1 MSNRP
6 PLARHVRL
14 LAVLGPL
21 AVAAGSCATGG
32 MTVSPAEIPEL
43 EQGLAANS
51 EDADLVVRYAA
62 ALFAN
67 GDCAAAAPVARKA
80 MQLKPESA
88 VGPLVAGQCLE
99 RDGRYGEA
107 VSLYRS
113 FEDAHGESPEV
124 DVVRARHYAAATED
138 ARAQAQAAVLQ
149 EESLAAQ
156 NDPDA
161 MGILPLVVVGD
172 STLQP
177 LSLGLAQMITSD
189 LALLGRFRLVERLEL
204 KAIMEELQ
212 LSESERLDPTTAVR
226 VGRFTRAGRMM
237 QGVMTGRPDE
247 EASLGATVALATGE
261 ALEAERQSGPF
272 DDLLRL
278 EKQMVL
284 GIADRLGYQLSEAER
299 QRVLENG
306 TGSLIAFLSFSR
318 GLMAEEL
325 GNFEE
330 AALHFAD
337 AVRADPDFQEARRRL
352 GTSVATDV
360 ATGSTP
366 GEIATLADQAEAGVA
381 SLLGGIGS
389 PWSMGIIDPLVG
401 SVGSSISDLA
411 GMQGELSG
419 SGNGNSGRE
428 LNQLIKPTD
437 PPPPVFRTVI
447 RITLP
452 IGL

>member
-1 MSNRP
+1 
-6 PLARHVRL
+6 
-14 LAVLGPL
+14 
-21 AVAAGSCATGG
+21 

-43 EQGLAANS
+43 EQRLVANS
-51 EDADLVVRYAA
+51 TDADLVVRYAA

-67 GDCAAAAPVARKA
+67 GDCAAAAPVARQA

-99 RDGRYGEA
+99 REGRHGDA
-107 VSLYRS
+107 VSLYSS
-113 FEDAHGESPEV
+113 FEEAHGESPEV
-124 DVVRARHYAAATED
+124 DVVRARHYAAATEA

-172 STLQP
+172 SSLQP

-204 KAIMEELQ
+204 KAIMEELE
-212 LSESERLDPTTAVR
+212 LSESERIDPNTAAR

-237 QGVMTGRPDE
+237 QGVMTGRPDD

-306 TGSLIAFLSFSR
+306 TASLIAFLAFSR

-325 GNFEE
+325 GDFEA

-337 AVRADPDFQEARRRL
+337 AVRADPDFQEARQRL
-352 GTSVATDV
+352 GTSVATNV
-360 ATGSTP
+360 ATASTP
-366 GEIATLADQAEAGVA
+366 GEITTLVDQATAEVGSLLAGVGTA
-381 SLLGGIGS
+381 
-389 PWSMGIIDPLVG
+389 WSTGIIDPFVG
-401 SVGSSISDLA
+401 SVDSSISDLA
-411 GMQGELSG
+411 GMQGEIG
-419 SGNGNSGRE
+419 GPGDGDRGRE
-428 LNQLIKPTD
+428 LNQLMKPND
-437 PPPPVFRTVI
+437 PPPPIFRTVI

-452 IGL
+452 IGQ

>member
-1 MSNRP
+1 MWNRP
-6 PLARHVRL
+6 PQVRHFRL
-14 LAVLGPL
+14 LAVLGAF

-43 EQGLAANS
+43 EQGLTANS

-62 ALFAN
+62 ALFADGN
-67 GDCAAAAPVARKA
+67 CVAAAPVARKA

-99 RDGRYGEA
+99 REGRFGEA
-107 VSLYRS
+107 VSLYGS

-124 DVVRARHYAAATED
+124 DVVRARHYAAATEE

-149 EESLAAQ
+149 EESLAEQ

-212 LSESERLDPTTAVR
+212 LSESERIDPSTAVR

-325 GNFEE
+325 GDFEA

-352 GTSVATDV
+352 GTSVATNV

-366 GEIATLADQAEAGVA
+366 GEITTLVDQAAAGVGA
-381 SLLGGIGS
+381 LLGEVGS
-389 PWSMGIIDPLVG
+389 PWSTGIIDPLVG

-411 GMQGELSG
+411 GMQGELPGSG
-419 SGNGNSGRE
+419 SGSGRE
-428 LNQLIKPTD
+428 LNQLIKPND
-437 PPPPVFRTVI
+437 PPPPIFRTVI